1 MMEMELK
8 IQPGPGIR
16 NLITDIAGVQV
27 GHAQDESIGTG
38 VTVLTGVNPFSAAVD
53 VRGGGPGTRETD
65 MLSLE
70 NSVGRADAIVLSGG
84 SAYGLDASSEIQ
96 DLLRQDGKGY
106 QLGKAIIPLVP
117 SAVIFDLN
125 IHDNPH
131 VNSIGKQSPWR
142 KLANKAYASLSSDFK
157 LGSYGAGCGATTATV
172 KGGQGS
178 SSWKQKYSNNE
189 VYSVGALIINNS
201 VGNPLLNKGP
211 LFLSNYLEV
220 EKEFGGIDLYNE
232 IYDGVLRAKRLPE
245 TLGLSNTFHN
255 HYHSNHENNSALPSN
270 TVIGVIATDAPLSRN
285 NLKRL
290 AIMAHDGIARSVSP
304 SHTPMDGDTIFA
316 ISTNQD
322 KSFKQLD
329 NVDILTLGS
338 RGSDC
343 VARAC
348 NRAVYEAHSIGKSKP
363 SWKSLFQEN

>member
-189 VYSVGALIINNS
+189 VYFYSLGFYSFSCRMCPQLRRDTHGGEPVYAVQSGSFIPRQYAKTSAGGA
-201 VGNPLLNKGP
+201 
-211 LFLSNYLEV
+211 
-220 EKEFGGIDLYNE
+220 
-232 IYDGVLRAKRLPE
+232 
-245 TLGLSNTFHN
+245 
-255 HYHSNHENNSALPSN
+255 
-270 TVIGVIATDAPLSRN
+270 
-285 NLKRL
+285 
-290 AIMAHDGIARSVSP
+290 
-304 SHTPMDGDTIFA
+304 
-316 ISTNQD
+316 
-322 KSFKQLD
+322 
-329 NVDILTLGS
+329 
-338 RGSDC
+338 
-343 VARAC
+343 
-348 NRAVYEAHSIGKSKP
+348 
-363 SWKSLFQEN
+363 